1 MARIDS
7 FLRLVVEQNAS
18 DLHMRAGHVPVIR
31 HCGDLHALPFRTLSQ
46 EEASR
51 LIEEILPVEQ
61 RQKLTRAQ
69 EIDFAY
75 NIEGVGRFRGH
86 AFLHA
91 GGIGAVFRAI
101 PTKVPTIDELALPV
115 VLKSLARETKGL
127 ILVTGPTGSGK
138 STTMAAMVREI
149 NETSARHI
157 ITLEDPIEFVHEPMR
172 SIVTQRQVGSH
183 AETFASGVRSAL
195 REAPDVLVVGELRDL
210 ETMSLALTAAETGVL
225 VIGTL
230 HTRSTVRAID
240 RIVDTFAD
248 DARDQARSTLS
259 VALKAVIAQHLCRSA
274 NGESL
279 LPAVEVLLQTYAVAH
294 MIRDNKLHQLEGYL
308 ENQDPRTSGM
318 QSMDKSIISLF
329 AHGAISQEEAL
340 RGLSAP
346 EVLER
351 AILSPVAL

>member
-51 LIEEILPVEQ
+51 LIEEIMPPEQ
-61 RQKLTRAQ
+61 QQRLRKAQ

-75 NIEGVGRFRGH
+75 NLEGIGRFRGH
-86 AFLHA
+86 VFLHS

-101 PTKVPTIDELALPV
+101 PSKVPTIEELLLPPILKAL
-115 VLKSLARETKGL
+115 SAETKGL

-149 NETSARHI
+149 NESSSRHI
-157 ITLEDPIEFVHEPMR
+157 ITLEDPIEFVHEPIR
-172 SIVTQRQVGSH
+172 SLVTQRQVGQH
-183 AETFASGVRSAL
+183 AESFASGVRSAL

-248 DARDQARSTLS
+248 DARDQARTTLS

-274 NGESL
+274 SGEAL
-279 LPAVEVLLQTYAVAH
+279 LPAIEVLLQNYAVAH
-294 MIRDNKLHQLEGYL
+294 LIRDNKLHQLEGFL
-308 ENQDPRTSGM
+308 ENQDHRGSGM
-318 QSMDKSIISLF
+318 QSMDSCIISLF
-329 AHGAISQEEAL
+329 AQGAITQEEAL
-340 RGLSAP
+340 RGVSSP
-346 EVLER
+346 EVLQR
-351 AILSPVAL
+351 AILSPVSL